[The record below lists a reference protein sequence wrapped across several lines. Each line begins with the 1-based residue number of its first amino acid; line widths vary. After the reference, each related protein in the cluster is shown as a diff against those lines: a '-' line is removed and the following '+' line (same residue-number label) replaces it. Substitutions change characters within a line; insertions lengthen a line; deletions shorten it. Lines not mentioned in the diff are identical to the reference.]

1 MVAASKRVLVVDDE
15 EIVRESYKL
24 ALTEAGYDV
33 RTVPSG
39 REALQACRMEHF
51 DVMLADIR
59 MPEMDGLE
67 VSRVVAR
74 EFPDVRVIV
83 ITGYPSPESAARAR
97 KLGVSDY
104 LQKPVAPDRLS
115 AATAAALARPLAQV
129 HEEVASAIPAV
140 NPPAAAPPC
149 APPNAAAPEVAA
161 PEVAAPQVVAPEM
174 PVPVQAAPQ
183 MTVAPAAAV
192 DDISAYTAFLV
203 LLSSPLIGLAYFLL
217 FPFVAT
223 AIAVTVLGK
232 EIAKLIGAMRD

>member
-59 MPEMDGLE
+59 MPDMDGLE

-74 EFPDVRVIV
+74 EFPDVRVII

-115 AATAAALARPLAQV
+115 AATAAALACPLKRAP
-129 HEEVASAIPAV
+129 EEAASEMPVV
-140 NPPAAAPPC
+140 NPPAAAVQC
-149 APPNAAAPEVAA
+149 APPNAAAPH
-161 PEVAAPQVVAPEM
+161 VVAPEV
-174 PVPVQAAPQ
+174 PAPVQVSP
-183 MTVAPAAAV
+183 PPAV

-203 LLSSPLIGLAYFLL
+203 LLGSPLIGLAYFLL

-232 EIAKLIGAMRD
+232 EIAKLIGKVHD

>member
-24 ALTEAGYDV
+24 ALTDAGYDV
-33 RTVPSG
+33 RTVPNG
-39 REALQACRMEHF
+39 REAIRACRDEHF

-59 MPEMDGLE
+59 MPDMDGLE
-67 VSRVVAR
+67 VSRVVVR

-115 AATAAALARPLAQV
+115 AATAAALACPPERV
-129 HEEVASAIPAV
+129 REEAASEMPVV
-140 NPPAAAPPC
+140 NPPAAAPQC
-149 APPNAAAPEVAA
+149 ASPHA
-161 PEVAAPQVVAPEM
+161 AAPQVVAPEM
-174 PVPVQAAPQ
+174 PVPVQVAPQ
-183 MTVAPAAAV
+183 MTSAPPAAV
-192 DDISAYTAFLV
+192 EDISAYTAFLI

-232 EIAKLIGAMRD
+232 EIAKLIGGVRD